1 VTQFEYQAVDETGE
15 HINGT
20 IAATDRREAVA
31 SLTQKGHFVTS
42 LALKKNEPTERKE
55 DTAAAKK
62 NRRFN
67 LVRGR
72 VNSKDILA
80 ITGQLSAALRA
91 GLPLLNCLR
100 VVQKQVQ
107 KPAVKDMLGR
117 LTHLVSTGSSL
128 SEAMEQQ
135 GDTFN
140 TLYLAMIR
148 VGETGGIIE
157 DTTSQLTSLLR
168 REEQVKSNI
177 KTASMYPLIVLMVG
191 FISVIIIITWILPR
205 IIRSIGEGTLL
216 PWPTRVLMGI
226 SGFISGY
233 GWLVLVGAILGVLL
247 FRKWLRTT
255 SGRLVWDGFKL
266 KIPVMGRVQKTI
278 AVGRFTRTLG
288 SLTKGGVTI
297 LEALQV
303 VRDTLGN
310 ELLGREIDNVA
321 HDVKSGAPL
330 AEPMEA
336 SGYFPPLLVQ
346 IISVGEQ
353 TGKLDELLLN
363 AADTFDS
370 EADTAIE
377 RFMAL
382 LPALLVLLLA
392 VVIGF
397 IVAGALLPI
406 VAMQLGAGG
415 V

>member
-1 VTQFEYQAVDETGE
+1 MTQFEYQAVDETGE
-15 HINGT
+15 HVNGT

-42 LALKKNEPTERKE
+42 LALKKNEPTKRKE
-55 DTAAAKK
+55 NTAAVKK
-62 NRRFN
+62 VRRFY
-67 LVRGR
+67 LGRGR

-80 ITGQLSAALRA
+80 ITGQLSAALQA

-148 VGETGGIIE
+148 VGETGGILE
-157 DTTSQLTSLLR
+157 DTTSQLTSLLH

-233 GWLVLVGAILGVLL
+233 GWLVLVGAILGFLL
-247 FRKWLRTT
+247 FRKWLGTT

-266 KIPVMGRVQKTI
+266 KIPVIGRVQKTI

-321 HDVKSGAPL
+321 HDVKSGASL

>member
-1 VTQFEYQAVDETGE
+1 MTQFEYQAVDETGG
-15 HINGT
+15 HVNGT

-42 LALKKNEPTERKE
+42 LALKKAEPTKRKE
-55 DTAAAKK
+55 DATAVKK
-62 NRRFN
+62 TPCPLFFK
-67 LVRGR
+67 GR

-107 KPAVKDMLGR
+107 KPAVKDLLGR

-135 GDTFN
+135 GDTFS

-168 REEQVKSNI
+168 REEQVKSNV

-233 GWLVLVGAILGVLL
+233 GWLVLIGAVLGFLL
-247 FRKWLRTT
+247 FRKWLSTT

-266 KIPVMGRVQKTI
+266 KMPVMGRVQKTI

-321 HDVKSGAPL
+321 HDVKSGASL

-406 VAMQLGAGG
+406 VAM
-415 V
+415 